1 MDFKPKFELLSEQ
14 WPRNDD
20 KVYDALLW
28 DREFSI
34 LAGVQFEYTLE
45 LGHFAYYKL
54 IWELKFFQG
63 GFGIKDMLFER
74 LPTHYC
80 SLYYVDSRLMESSL
94 NLETNTKKCA
104 LRSSLE
110 DKLAWHY
117 DSRDS

>member
-54 IWELKFFQG
+54 IWELKFFQV
-63 GFGIKDMLFER
+63 GFGIQDMLFER